1 MMNFAFERMNFTFF
15 IRMMN
20 FAFNLMHFAGDEE
33 ELNAYDTAFYQGGRR
48 QLAERLREGLQR
60 KLQESG
66 ADNGTTQQQVQ
77 MVYS

>member
-1 MMNFAFERMNFTFF
+1 
-15 IRMMN
+15 
-20 FAFNLMHFAGDEE
+20 MHFAGDEE